1 MQRESLI
8 FPNRKEN
15 IMSTI
20 KAFVKR
26 HPVLTYYG
34 LTFAIS
40 WGAIFTLIGSRGIP
54 ATKEQFNMVLPVA
67 IVAVLGGPS
76 VAGILLTG
84 LADGRVGFRELLS
97 RLLKWQVGGRWY
109 AVALLA
115 APLVLAASSIALS
128 QISPGFPP
136 SIFATDDRA
145 PLLLMGIISGVVV
158 GICEELG
165 WTGFALPRLRL
176 RYRILT
182 TGLIMGIL
190 WGAWHI
196 ASHGVLASGA
206 FSAPLSPALY
216 VVARGLTL
224 LLGPL
229 LAFRVLMVWV
239 YDRTQ
244 SLLVAMIMHFSY
256 TASTIILEPLAISG
270 VPLLI
275 CDLVLAAT
283 VWAVVAAIAVANGG
297 QLLRKPL
304 NSRKIQQKGDTL

>member
-1 MQRESLI
+1 MT
-8 FPNRKEN
+8 
-15 IMSTI
+15 TI
-20 KAFVKR
+20 RAFIDR
-26 HPVLTYYG
+26 HPVLTFYA
-34 LTFAIS
+34 LAFAIS
-40 WGAIFTLIGSRGIP
+40 WGAIFTLIGFKVIP
-54 ATKEQFNMVLPVA
+54 ATKEQFTMVLPVA

-84 LADGRVGFRELLS
+84 LADGRAGFRELLS

-115 APLVLAASSIALS
+115 APLVLATSSIALS
-128 QISPGFPP
+128 LIFPGFAP
-136 SIFATDDRA
+136 SISATNNKA
-145 PLLLMGIISGVVV
+145 PLLLMGIISGVMV

-216 VVARGLTL
+216 GVARGLTL

-244 SLLVAMIMHFSY
+244 SLLVAMIMHSSY

-270 VPLLI
+270 VLLLVY
-275 CDLVLAAT
+275 DLVLAAI

-297 QLLRKPL
+297 RLLRQPL
-304 NSRKIQQKGDTL
+304 SSKRILQKGDAS

>member
-1 MQRESLI
+1 
-8 FPNRKEN
+8 
-15 IMSTI
+15 
-20 KAFVKR
+20 
-26 HPVLTYYG
+26 VLTYYT

-40 WGAIFTLIGSRGIP
+40 WGAIFALIGCKGIP

-67 IVAVLGGPS
+67 IVVMLGGPS

-84 LADGRVGFRELLS
+84 LADGRAGFRELRS
-97 RLLKWQVGGRWY
+97 RLLKWQVGSRWY

-115 APLVLAASSIALS
+115 APLVLAASLIALS
-128 QISPGFPP
+128 LISPGFPP
-136 SIFATDDRA
+136 SIFATDGKA
-145 PLLLMGIISGVVV
+145 PLLLMGIISGVMV

-176 RYRILT
+176 RYGILT
-182 TGLIMGIL
+182 TGLMMGAL

-196 ASHGVLASGA
+196 ASHAVLASGTY
-206 FSAPLSPALY
+206 SAPLSPALY
-216 VVARGLTL
+216 VVVRGLAL

-239 YDRTQ
+239 YDRTG
-244 SLLVAMIMHFSY
+244 SLLVAMLMHFSW

-275 CDLVLAAT
+275 SDLVSAAM
-283 VWAVVAAIAVANGG
+283 VWAVVPAVAVANGG
-297 QLLRKPL
+297 WLERV
-304 NSRKIQQKGDTL
+304 